1 MTEFR
6 GIYPALVTASD
17 ANGGVSVA
25 GVEALVD
32 YLIAKGI
39 DGLYVGGTT
48 GEGIYMTAAERQL
61 LAETVLKR
69 VNGRIPVI
77 MHIASMSLNEAK
89 QLARHAAD
97 HGAAAI
103 ASIMPPMYNT
113 AQAVVAY
120 YKSVAASVPEMP
132 FFSYIL
138 NPAINP
144 VTVMQ
149 ELLDVPNLHGV
160 KYTGSNMYE
169 MRQIMDMNAGR
180 WVTFSGM
187 DEQVLYARMMGV
199 NGCIGSTLNYMPN
212 AYRAIYAAAD
222 RGDMQAAQSMQE
234 KANLVT
240 RALYSVGFNGGLREA
255 LRLIGVDCG
264 EPRLPNLALS
274 AEAKIALRRALDE
287 TDFAALVAL

>member
-6 GIYPALVTASD
+6 GIYPALVTASTAD
-17 ANGGVSVA
+17 GGVSVP
-25 GVEALVD
+25 GVAALVE
-32 YLIAKGI
+32 YLIGKGV

-89 QLARHAAD
+89 LLARHAVD
-97 HGAAAI
+97 HGAAGI

-113 AQAVVAY
+113 HASVVAY
-120 YKSVAASVPEMP
+120 YKGLAAAVPETP

-144 VTVMQ
+144 VAVLQ

-169 MRQIMDMNAGR
+169 MRLIMDMNAGR
-180 WVTFSGM
+180 WITFSGM
-187 DEQVLYARMMGV
+187 DEQAVYARMMGV
-199 NGCIGSTLNYMPN
+199 HGFIGSTLNYIPG
-212 AYRAIYAAAD
+212 AYRAIFEAVG
-222 RGDMQAAQSMQE
+222 RGDYAAAQSMQE

-240 RALYSVGFNGGLREA
+240 KALYSVGFNGALRET
-255 LRLIGVDCG
+255 LRIIGVDCG
-264 EPRLPNLALS
+264 EPRLPAIALT
-274 AEAKIALRRALDE
+274 AEGKAALRRALDQ
-287 TDFAALVAL
+287 TDFAELAAL